1 MSIAG
6 KPGRTPLTIREEL
19 GAASG
24 TKRATSCVLI
34 SYVVL
39 CRLTIHSDSRS
50 IQAKRSAG
58 ATKAAV
64 SEEDLKEWKESLEEV
79 MGEVKKLDFGVKAY

>member
-1 MSIAG
+1 M
-6 KPGRTPLTIREEL
+6 
-19 GAASG
+19 
-24 TKRATSCVLI
+24 
-34 SYVVL
+34 L
-39 CRLTIHSDSRS
+39 CRPTIQTDSRS